1 MNELRSFTMKDVFA
15 KIALA
20 DDEFDEWLAN
30 IGLLHSRRW
39 YTHTDGTHTQ
49 NVESQWQ
56 KVKRRAK
63 KQFGDS
69 RTLYATYLPE
79 YMWLKRFG
87 EHENVFYNFWS
98 QVAELYPCE

>member
-1 MNELRSFTMKDVFA
+1 MA
-15 KIALA
+15 
-20 DDEFDEWLAN
+20 
-30 IGLLHSRRW
+30 
-39 YTHTDGTHTQ
+39 
-49 NVESQWQ
+49 

-69 RTLYATYLPE
+69 RILYAKYLPE
-79 YMWLKRFG
+79 YMWRKRFG